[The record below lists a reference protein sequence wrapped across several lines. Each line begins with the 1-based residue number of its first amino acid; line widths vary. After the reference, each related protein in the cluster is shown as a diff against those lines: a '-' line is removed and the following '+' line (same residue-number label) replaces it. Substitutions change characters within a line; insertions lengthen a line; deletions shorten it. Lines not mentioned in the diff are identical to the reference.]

1 MTLSRFRI
9 LRTNE
14 LAEMLGVS
22 RVTLWRWERQ
32 GLLPAKRRLG
42 PNTVG
47 WLASEIEAWLASTAP
62 AVTDGTDPVVDSEE
76 AT

>member
-1 MTLSRFRI
+1 MDGVCSSRI

-14 LAEMLGVS
+14 LAERLGIS

-32 GLLPAKRRLG
+32 GLVPRKRRLG

-47 WLASEIEAWLASTAP
+47 WLESEIEAWFATTA
-62 AVTDGTDPVVDSEE
+62 AVAPEHTDATAGTAD
-76 AT
+76 A